1 MMNGQFNNA
10 YDDTNDVGV
19 GTKTQDDRIDLQTFS
34 SQYGA
39 TNQSIKEKDDEQE
52 RQKWGSPV
60 EFLLS
65 CIAMSVCIMF
75 TGRYLYTFIDLNFC
89 ITLQDCPYS
98 SFFVQVFRIKRF
110 KNCLSDL

>member
-10 YDDTNDVGV
+10 YDDTNDG

-52 RQKWGSPV
+52 KPKMGNPSGVSSVMRHALPCRYVYWEILSSP
-60 EFLLS
+60 S
-65 CIAMSVCIMF
+65 
-75 TGRYLYTFIDLNFC
+75 
-89 ITLQDCPYS
+89 P
-98 SFFVQVFRIKRF
+98 KP
-110 KNCLSDL
+110 

>member
-10 YDDTNDVGV
+10 YDDTNDG
-19 GTKTQDDRIDLQTFS
+19 GEKTQDDQIDLQTFS

-39 TNQSIKEKDDEQE
+39 TNQSIKEKDEEQE

-65 CIAMSVCIMF
+65 CIAMSV
-75 TGRYLYTFIDLNFC
+75 
-89 ITLQDCPYS
+89 
-98 SFFVQVFRIKRF
+98 
-110 KNCLSDL
+110 